1 MTDLTRRSV
10 LGTLG
15 AGAALATSPAFAKP
29 QPLSAADAAT
39 EASLASV
46 AEALLTEYPESAT
59 VLGIDTGKRRGLKSA
74 LTDRSLG
81 GVRRHQAA
89 AATRLAKL
97 KAIEPTRLS
106 PATATDLSVARY
118 AHEVAVEGAHFPYG
132 DIAILN
138 NNVSFRNTPYVVT
151 QNVGAW
157 YEVPDFLD
165 SNHKVETAA
174 DAEAYLARL
183 SRFANAL
190 DGETQRLRHDGGLG
204 VIAPDFILDEA
215 LTAIR
220 GTRKNPRSL
229 VTSLTRRTAKIP
241 GDWGSRAEAI
251 VRATIVPA
259 LDRQIAELA
268 YQRAHAS
275 NAAGVWHVPDGEAYY
290 AWALKA
296 STTTAMSPD
305 EVHRLGLHLIETLV
319 AQMDAIL
326 RRQGMTRGSVSER
339 IIALNKDPRYLF
351 ADSDAGRADLLSY
364 LNGRVADMRQ
374 RLPRAFNTLVPGRLI
389 INRVPVEIEAGA
401 PGGYAGAGTMDGSVP
416 GQYYINLRDMSAL
429 PKWTLPT
436 LTYHEGIPG
445 HVWQGEY
452 TYKLPLIRTLLSF
465 NAYSEGWALYA
476 EQMGDELGAYSGD
489 ELGRLGYLQSIAYR
503 ACRLVVD
510 TGLHAKR
517 WTRDQAI
524 RWFVETNGSPE
535 SDIRSEIDRYCSWP
549 GQACGYEIGHQ
560 RIVQL
565 RARAQARLGSR
576 YNLRSFNDAVVLG
589 GNVPLDVLTQTVDG
603 YIARSK
609 A

>member
-1 MTDLTRRSV
+1 M
-10 LGTLG
+10 
-15 AGAALATSPAFAKP
+15 
-29 QPLSAADAAT
+29 
-39 EASLASV
+39 
-46 AEALLTEYPESAT
+46 
-59 VLGIDTGKRRGLKSA
+59 
-74 LTDRSLG
+74 
-81 GVRRHQAA
+81 
-89 AATRLAKL
+89 
-97 KAIEPTRLS
+97 
-106 PATATDLSVARY
+106 
-118 AHEVAVEGAHFPYG
+118 
-132 DIAILN
+132 
-138 NNVSFRNTPYVVT
+138 
-151 QNVGAW
+151 
-157 YEVPDFLD
+157 PDFLA

-190 DGETQRLRHDGGLG
+190 DGETQRLRHDGELG

-220 GTRKNPRSL
+220 GTRKEPRSL
-229 VTSLTRRTAKIP
+229 VTSLTKRTAKIP
-241 GDWGSRAEAI
+241 GNWGPRAEAI
-251 VRATIVPA
+251 VRSTIVPA

-275 NAAGVWHVPDGEAYY
+275 NAAGVWHIPDGEAYY

-296 STTTAMSPD
+296 STTTTMSPD

-326 RRQGMTRGSVSER
+326 HRQGMTRGSVSER

-351 ADSDAGRADLLSY
+351 ADSDTGRADLLAY
-364 LNGRVADMRQ
+364 LNSRVADMRQ

-389 INRVPVEIEAGA
+389 IKRVPVEIEAGA
-401 PGGYAGAGTMDGSVP
+401 PGGYAAAGTMDGSVP

-445 HVWQGEY
+445 HIWQGEY
-452 TYKLPLIRTLLSF
+452 TYKLPLLRTLLSF

-476 EQMGDELGAYSGD
+476 EQMGDELGAYADD

-524 RWFVETNGSPE
+524 RWFVETNGSAE

-565 RARAQARLGSR
+565 RARAQATLGSR

-589 GNVPLDVLTQTVDG
+589 GNVPLDVLAETVDT